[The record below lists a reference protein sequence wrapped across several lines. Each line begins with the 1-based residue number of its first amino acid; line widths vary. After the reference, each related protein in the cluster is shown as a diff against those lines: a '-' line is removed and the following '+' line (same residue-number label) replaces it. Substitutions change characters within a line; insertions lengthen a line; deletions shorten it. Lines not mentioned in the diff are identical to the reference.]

1 MTLFKLPKPFQYGGT
16 QQPTVQHGGT
26 QKPTVQHG
34 GTQKPTVQHGGTY
47 VHSALSARPAFIK
60 MAPISCSVP
69 DCSYVTPEDE
79 GFTMD
84 QMISLLTI
92 HTNCVH
98 LIHRPAAPAVVV
110 KLYDIVQQP
119 DEPVSVHS
127 ESNTVGT
134 NSRQLFEI
142 ETDRNSEE
150 SVDSITAASLHCSD
164 ASLPTSAADLAPI
177 VADMRTEGPVTFFP
191 LPHHVHDGKLLHPL
205 NVGDHVLIQDQHGYN
220 PKQWTTTGVMTE
232 VGPYYSYLVS
242 GSRQSSEAHQ
252 SSSYPDTS
260 STPPPAEIIP
270 PPRPPEPDLPAVT
283 RPASPLQLNNQSF
296 YLHLNT
302 LMT

>member
-1 MTLFKLPKPFQYGGT
+1 MTP
-16 QQPTVQHGGT
+16 V
-26 QKPTVQHG
+26 
-34 GTQKPTVQHGGTY
+34 
-47 VHSALSARPAFIK
+47 R
-60 MAPISCSVP
+60 CSVP
-69 DCSYVTPEDE
+69 DCSYVTPE
-79 GFTMD
+79 FTID
-84 QMISLLTI
+84 QMISLLTL
-92 HTNCVH
+92 HTNAVH
-98 LIHRPAAPAVVV
+98 LTHRPVAPAAPRHVFSLNMTEV
-110 KLYDIVQQP
+110 D
-119 DEPVSVHS
+119 
-127 ESNTVGT
+127 G
-134 NSRQLFEI
+134 QLEEI
-142 ETDRNSEE
+142 ETDHNSEE
-150 SVDSITAASLHCSD
+150 SDSITAASLHCSD

-283 RPASPLQLNNQSF
+283 RPASPLQLNNQSS
-296 YLHLNT
+296 YLHSLHLNT
-302 LMT
+302 LTTLTVSCRLNLGFHTYQAPVSRTWWGTSRVFHSFILVRSSTKLDRQQAQSSVHLILHI